1 MTASSANLNPGSTL
15 ADKVQYEL
23 IRLLFIHAKGAVL
36 GGILTATALFAGL
49 YPILPIPLIAGW
61 YGLMVVLAVARW
73 QLIEKALSDRVTP
86 AVFAQYHQHFMIA
99 SLLSAVL
106 WAFAGTIMMPAQ
118 PVYQA
123 LVIFVMA
130 GVVAASA
137 SSFAPS
143 RSLATGFI
151 MLIMPIFGLHMLVQ
165 HHLPQQLVGLL
176 SLLYGAVLIFT
187 ARRSHAAIRRSLELR
202 FQNQDLIDQISESA
216 KSTELM
222 NQALQQQIHDRL
234 QAEQLLRSS
243 EEQYRLVTDALP
255 VLIAFIDRDYFFRF
269 NNKAYETWFN
279 CSVTEITGRS
289 IQTFFSEV
297 AFSQFQEHF
306 QAVLSNQQIQYETT
320 MQFNDEEER
329 YVSVTLIPHRV
340 DGEVNGAFSLISD
353 VTPRIN
359 YLATHDSLTGLPNR
373 SLLHARL
380 TNAIKNCERHNK
392 KVAVLFLDLDHFKE
406 VNDTLGHDVGDQL
419 LIIVA
424 ERLKSCL
431 SKHDTIARLG
441 GDEFVVILEDMN
453 LVQSVSTVAERICK
467 VLAEVYKLNG
477 QDVFV
482 TTSVGISLFP
492 DDGTDMQVLLK
503 NADMAMYR
511 AKSRGRHTYEFYT
524 KGMNEAIKRKS
535 NLENQLRQAVQNNEL
550 TLYYQPVV
558 DVKTN
563 RIISLEALCR
573 WQHAELGVISPS
585 EFIPIA
591 EATDLIVKLGNWVME
606 TAFRQHVAWRQAG
619 LPPVRISINLSAR
632 QFMQRELAE
641 NLASMLER
649 VGMEGEYLTLELTE
663 TLIMQNADYTL
674 ATARALKSLGITLAI
689 DDFGVGYSNLS
700 YLKLLPFDFIKIDRS
715 FITDFQ
721 TQPDDAVIVSAMIGL
736 AHRLN
741 MRVIGEGVERHEQY
755 KYLCE
760 QGCDEIQGYLLFQ
773 PMPRQEVEG
782 LLQHSLGQLRPDLL
796 V

>member
-1 MTASSANLNPGSTL
+1 V
-15 ADKVQYEL
+15 DKVQFEL
-23 IRLLFIHAKGAVL
+23 ARLLLMQSRAAVL
-36 GGILTATALFAGL
+36 GAALTATALFIGL
-49 YPILPIPLIAGW
+49 YHVLPTFVLSAWYSLMIISGAVRWRLINLFVVAKPDEEMTKQW
-61 YGLMVVLAVARW
+61 Y
-73 QLIEKALSDRVTP
+73 
-86 AVFAQYHQHFMIA
+86 QHFMIA
-99 SLLSAVL
+99 TWLSAVL
-106 WAFAGTIMMPAQ
+106 WAFAGTVMMPQQ
-118 PVYQA
+118 PVYQV
-123 LVIFVMA
+123 LVIFVIA

-137 SSFAPS
+137 TCFAPN
-143 RSLATGFI
+143 RLLAAGFI
-151 MLIMPIFGLHMLVQ
+151 LLIMPIFGLHMLVQ
-165 HHLPQQLVGLL
+165 HHLPQQIVGFL
-176 SLLYGAVLIFT
+176 SLVYGGVLILT
-187 ARRSHAAIRRSLELR
+187 AQRSYAALQHSLQLR
-202 FQNQDLIDQISESA
+202 FHNHDLIDQLSASA
-216 KSTELM
+216 KSAELM
-222 NQALQQQIHDRL
+222 NQSLQREIHERL

-243 EEQYRLVTDALP
+243 EEQYRLITDALP
-255 VLIAFIDRDYFFRF
+255 VLIAFIDKDGIFRF
-269 NNKAYETWFN
+269 NNKAYETWFHRP
-279 CSVTEITGRS
+279 VTEMTGRS
-289 IQTFFSEV
+289 IQAFFSET
-297 AFSQFQEHF
+297 AYQQFQEHF
-306 QAVLSNQQIQYETT
+306 QAVLLNQQIQYETT
-320 MQFNDEEER
+320 MQFNEEER
-329 YVSVTLIPHRV
+329 YVSVTLIPHQAA
-340 DGEVNGAFSLISD
+340 GEINGAFSLMSD

-380 TNAIKNCERHNK
+380 TNAIKNCERHNR

-453 LVQSVSTVAERICK
+453 LVQSVSSVAERICK

-477 QDVFV
+477 NDVFV

-535 NLENQLRQAVQNNEL
+535 NLENQLRQAVSRDEL
-550 TLYYQPVV
+550 MLYYQPVV
-558 DVKTN
+558 DVKTK

-573 WQHAELGVISPS
+573 WQHAELGAISPS

-591 EATDLIVKLGNWVME
+591 EASDLIVKLGNWVME
-606 TAFRQHVAWRQAG
+606 TACRQHVAWQQAG

-641 NLASMLER
+641 NMASMLQR
-649 VGMEGEYLTLELTE
+649 VGMEGNYLTLELTE

-721 TQPDDAVIVSAMIGL
+721 AQPDDATIVSAMIGL

-741 MRVIGEGVERHEQY
+741 MRVIGEGVEQREQY
-755 KYLCE
+755 RYLTE

-773 PMPRQEVEG
+773 PMPRPEVEV
-782 LLQHSLGQLRPDLL
+782 LLEHSLEHLRPDLL